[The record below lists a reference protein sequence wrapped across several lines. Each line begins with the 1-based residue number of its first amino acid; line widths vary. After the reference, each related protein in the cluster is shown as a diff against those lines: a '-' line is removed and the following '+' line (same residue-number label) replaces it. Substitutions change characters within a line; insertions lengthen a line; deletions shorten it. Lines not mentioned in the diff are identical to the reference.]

1 VELAGARPLAGL
13 TDTGIAIGAALS
25 LFVIPVSWRE
35 RVFAMDWETA
45 RELPWG
51 VLVLFGGGL
60 SLAAAMKDNGVSDWI
75 GHQVS
80 GLAGAHPIVLVAAV
94 AAVVIFLTELTSN
107 TATTAAL
114 IPILGGMAPGLGMAP
129 LELAVPAALAASCAF
144 MLPVATP
151 PNAIVFGSGRLRV
164 GDMARAGLA
173 LNWIGV
179 VIITAVSYGIATR
192 WLVAD

>member
-1 VELAGARPLAGL
+1 
-13 TDTGIAIGAALS
+13 
-25 LFVIPVSWRE
+25 
-35 RVFAMDWETA
+35 
-45 RELPWG
+45 
-51 VLVLFGGGL
+51 
-60 SLAAAMKDNGVSDWI
+60 
-75 GHQVS
+75 
-80 GLAGAHPIVLVAAV
+80 
-94 AAVVIFLTELTSN
+94 
-107 TATTAAL
+107 
-114 IPILGGMAPGLGMAP
+114 
-129 LELAVPAALAASCAF
+129 